1 MLDLIMGGI
10 PMVTPAGL
18 RRTWLAIPRETPK
31 ILFSS
36 WSLLPRHMLKQA
48 RMSPGQAKTAPMTMS
63 LHGVMTLQFN
73 HDLHAIGDKQKIGPS
88 QMHQTGT
95 TMLGLQAM
103 QKSAQLVAAK
113 RKAVK

>member
-36 WSLLPRHMLKQA
+36 WSLLPRQMLKQA
-48 RMSPGQAKTAPMTMS
+48 RMSPGQAKTGPMTLS
-63 LHGVMTLQFN
+63 LHGVGTLGLHQ
-73 HDLHAIGDKQKIGPS
+73 HLHAIGDKQKIGPS

-103 QKSAQLVAAK
+103 QKSAQLVAA
-113 RKAVK
+113 